1 MSDTV
6 TAWTQTAAGLLLLGL
21 SASCSVAHR
30 VEVFPPGAP
39 KRWICLDDLPPFVL
53 QDVRCVDGICG
64 YTCAPDRWQGDS
76 CHEP

>member
-1 MSDTV
+1 MTATASISVGVVGVLLMS
-6 TAWTQTAAGLLLLGL
+6 A
-21 SASCSVAHR
+21 CSIAHR

-76 CHEP
+76 CREP